1 MAYLNEKASKRL
13 LLTNARTT
21 IQKRGLKPMKVR
33 EAMTPSPNCV
43 RPNDPVQLA
52 AQEMKLHNVGL
63 LPVRDDG
70 ILFGVITDRDIAIGC
85 VATGNSPMEC
95 LVKDYMTANPI
106 TIGPESDTDEAY
118 ELMGRE
124 QVRRLCVMEDGKLIG
139 IISLGD
145 LAVQALDAQNL
156 ARTLA
161 RISQPVRSGEPVIR

>member
-1 MAYLNEKASKRL
+1 
-13 LLTNARTT
+13 
-21 IQKRGLKPMKVR
+21 MKVR
-33 EAMTPSPNCV
+33 ETMTPNPSCV
-43 RPNDPVQLA
+43 RPNDMVQLA
-52 AQEMKLHNVGL
+52 AQEMKLHNVGI
-63 LPVRDDG
+63 LPVCDDG
-70 ILFGVITDRDIAIGC
+70 ILLGVITDRDIAVEC
-85 VATGNSPMEC
+85 VATGNNPIDC

-106 TIGPESDTDEAY
+106 TISPDANTEEAM

-156 ARTLA
+156 ARALA